1 MDQMGDEFGKA
12 GELRRRAE
20 TLFQAR
26 FADTLEDPGTMTPH
40 RVRNLIHQ
48 LQVHQI
54 ELEMQ
59 NEELRRAQVELG
71 EARARYFDLYN
82 LAPLGYCTLDSEGLI
97 LEANLTLANLLGSVR
112 GEVVQQPITRF
123 ILAEDQDIYYLHRKQ
138 VFQSSAQKGCELRMV
153 RQGGTFFWA
162 HLDFSA
168 DADGESESRVVIS
181 DISERKRAEKEKE
194 EIELQ
199 LQRSQNLES
208 LGRLAGGVAHDM
220 NNVLAAILG
229 LASVNLELQPEGSSA
244 HGAFDIIAK
253 AAVRGGNTVKS
264 LLAFAHQSPA
274 EEREID
280 LNEIL
285 REEIRLL
292 ERTTLS
298 KIRLEMK
305 LAPDLW
311 LIRGNAGALTNAWM
325 NLCLNAVD
333 AMPENGTLRLMTR
346 NMGDHW
352 VEVVVE
358 DTGSGMAK
366 EVLEKALDPFF
377 TTKEVGKGT
386 GLGLSMV
393 YSTVEAHRGHMTIHS
408 VLGHGTRIEMLFPVS
423 KSQTPLSELLIGSGS
438 EQSHA
443 ALDVLVVDDDELVYR
458 SIQAI
463 LETLGHRVTPA
474 RSGEEALA
482 RLEGGFRPDVVN
494 LDINMPGLGGAATL
508 PRLRVLCPEVPV
520 LIATGRTDQTVLEL
534 IKAHPGTALLPKPFS
549 MRELQRYLEPLLMR
563 LGGPGLV

>member
-1 MDQMGDEFGKA
+1 MQQMGDELGKA
-12 GELRRRAE
+12 GDLRRRAE

-123 ILAEDQDIYYLHRKQ
+123 ILAEDQDLYYLHRKQ
-138 VFQSSAQKGCELRMV
+138 VLQSSAQKACELRMV

-220 NNVLAAILG
+220 NNVLAAIMG
-229 LASVNLELQPEGSSA
+229 MASALREGHPDPDHRARSL
-244 HGAFDIIAK
+244 DTIIRACT
-253 AAVRGGNTVKS
+253 RGRDVVKS
-264 LLAFAHQSPA
+264 LLYFARKDLEAVAQVVAAGPAVKPTSP
-274 EEREID
+274 EPTCTE
-280 LNEIL
+280 
-285 REEIRLL
+285 
-292 ERTTLS
+292 
-298 KIRLEMK
+298 
-305 LAPDLW
+305 
-311 LIRGNAGALTNAWM
+311 
-325 NLCLNAVD
+325 
-333 AMPENGTLRLMTR
+333 
-346 NMGDHW
+346 
-352 VEVVVE
+352 
-358 DTGSGMAK
+358 
-366 EVLEKALDPFF
+366 PF
-377 TTKEVGKGT
+377 
-386 GLGLSMV
+386 
-393 YSTVEAHRGHMTIHS
+393 
-408 VLGHGTRIEMLFPVS
+408 
-423 KSQTPLSELLIGSGS
+423 
-438 EQSHA
+438 
-443 ALDVLVVDDDELVYR
+443 
-458 SIQAI
+458 
-463 LETLGHRVTPA
+463 
-474 RSGEEALA
+474 
-482 RLEGGFRPDVVN
+482 
-494 LDINMPGLGGAATL
+494 
-508 PRLRVLCPEVPV
+508 
-520 LIATGRTDQTVLEL
+520 
-534 IKAHPGTALLPKPFS
+534 
-549 MRELQRYLEPLLMR
+549 
-563 LGGPGLV
+563 